1 MIILDFDY
9 RVIKSKRK
17 TATIEIDENCNI
29 ILRVPLRFSQKSIDD
44 LLIRHTNWIEKHLL
58 IQKEKQQHKLVLSP
72 IQIEALKLKAKEFIP
87 QKVEYFAK
95 IMNLKP
101 TSVKI
106 TSAQKRFGSC
116 SGKNSLCF
124 SYILMQYPEEAID
137 YVVVH
142 ELAHIVHK
150 NHGREFYQLI
160 ANYLPDYKE
169 RIKLLKSPIK
179 E

>member
-1 MIILDFDY
+1 MDINY
-9 RVIKSKRK
+9 RVVKSKRK

-29 ILRVPLRFSQKSIDD
+29 ILRVPLRFSQKSIED
-44 LLIRHTNWIEKHLL
+44 LLSRHQSWIEKHLV
-58 IQKEKQQHKLVLSP
+58 IQKEKLKNRVVLSNE
-72 IQIEALKLKAKEFIP
+72 QINALKAKAKEIIP
-87 QKVEYFAK
+87 QKVQFYAE
-95 IMNLKP
+95 IMDLKP
-101 TSVKI
+101 IAVKI

-116 SGKNSLCF
+116 SSKNSLCF
-124 SYILMQYPEEAID
+124 SYILMQYSEKAID

-150 NHGREFYQLI
+150 NHSKEFYALI
-160 ANYLPDYKE
+160 AKFLPDYKD

>member
-1 MIILDFDY
+1 MDFDY